1 MMKKLHL
8 ALMLFGFL
16 ELLLGVNPAWSQTAC
31 GPAFVGNPNF
41 CHVTVSQLLVP
52 PSPPAKV
59 LKPADA
65 ANPGYPLHLVFIFLC
80 SDLFDGHLIDCGY
93 SVEVLKAVDSSPN
106 EPNAENG
113 GHIASKHG
121 SAHPLIEPK
130 GSGLFD
136 FAGSPDSTGIV
147 VASPPDPP
155 KIIGNT
161 GKSVAVVLYPV
172 PQASG
177 ELFIERFVVSPPRYL
192 CDFPGCFDQVP
203 GRFGL
208 NRMQFLDTLHVGI
221 PIEGPFCPFCPVVPA
236 EFSELIQTADA
247 PFVLTGDK
255 PAHPKNHFGTAI
267 ALEPTKNGGRSDRV
281 RPVCE
286 DTRGGDRER
295 RACRRCYGN
304 SVHDRDRMAR
314 EFEPLLI

>member
-155 KIIGNT
+155 KI
-161 GKSVAVVLYPV
+161 
-172 PQASG
+172 
-177 ELFIERFVVSPPRYL
+177 
-192 CDFPGCFDQVP
+192 
-203 GRFGL
+203 
-208 NRMQFLDTLHVGI
+208 
-221 PIEGPFCPFCPVVPA
+221 
-236 EFSELIQTADA
+236 
-247 PFVLTGDK
+247 
-255 PAHPKNHFGTAI
+255 HFGTAI
-267 ALEPTKNGGRSDRV
+267 ALEKLQQIAQKYFNTTNDENNPTEQKRKLKINDISLV
-281 RPVCE
+281 
-286 DTRGGDRER
+286 RGGVFDLNLNWVGDNQNDPHWGHRTGTEVDIETKD
-295 RACRRCYGN
+295 
-304 SVHDRDRMAR
+304 S
-314 EFEPLLI
+314 L